1 MLVTRMLQTG
11 GLTMQDTTTSFWSF
25 SLKFYSQSEIAHA
38 CLDLQDRFGADVNIL
53 LFGLWQA
60 NRGRR
65 LSDSDVRNV
74 IELVA
79 AWQENVVWRLRSVRR
94 FLKTPAPGWPPQDV
108 DLLRQGIK
116 ADELQAEHL
125 QQIAMQTAFAEL
137 GEPDDAATAA
147 ASNIKTY
154 AHILDVEFS
163 NAHLAVLVDCLMR
176 AS

>member
-1 MLVTRMLQTG
+1 MLQTG
-11 GLTMQDTTTSFWSF
+11 GRNMQDTTSLWSF
-25 SLKFYSQSEIAHA
+25 SLKFYSQPEIAHA

-79 AWQENVVWRLRSVRR
+79 AWQENVVWPLRMVRR
-94 FLKTPAPGWPPQDV
+94 FLKTPAPGWSSQDV
-108 DLLRQGIK
+108 GLLRQGVK
-116 ADELQAEHL
+116 AEELQAEHL
-125 QQIAMQTAFAEL
+125 QQIAVQTAFAEL

-147 ASNIKTY
+147 ASNMKTY
-154 AHILDVEFS
+154 AHILDVEFPI
-163 NAHLAVLVDCLMR
+163 AHLAVLLDRLVR